1 MPRKRK
7 NEVVDA
13 PKLEVV
19 KEQVEGE
26 DVPEKED
33 TQQPPELKIGYVV
46 GLTPEGRFVFEL
58 LGQER
63 GLVELLGIHQHATKR
78 VNRIYDDNQLGG
90 DRLVHEVGKAL
101 GVINQKIEQL
111 LNVVAPRKPDNSL
124 E

>member
-19 KEQVEGE
+19 KEQVEEE

-33 TQQPPELKIGYVV
+33 TQQPTELKIGYVV

-111 LNVVAPRKPDNSL
+111 LSVVAPRKPDNSL